1 MNPVFIYMIT
11 SILPIPEIVGV
22 FTKGTAGHLG
32 TAGPVLNTFA
42 VLVVEWAILFWMYK
56 RKIFLRA

>member
-1 MNPVFIYMIT
+1 MIT